1 MALYLG
7 DSKVQLVLDN
17 SNDYLAKVINGEI
30 TTLVNDKITKIFP
43 TFQKNNKDL
52 TYVNLPNIINIP
64 ESAFMDCTKLEGVNF
79 PNVTTISGGGC
90 FERCVLE
97 EFYLPELVSITGWGY
112 VFSGCTTLKK
122 VKFPKLTGQLTVH
135 FFSGCP
141 LTTLIL
147 GANTVCTIADINALY
162 NTPILNG
169 EGYIYVPSSVIEDYK
184 VAEIWSTLAD
194 KFRPTCIDDIVGQ
207 EHILG
212 KGKVLRRLIENKN
225 VSNLIRNISNLI

>member
-30 TTLVNDKITKIFP
+30 TTLVNDKITKIYD
-43 TFQKNNKDL
+43 TFQKNNKNL
-52 TYVNLPNIINIP
+52 TYVSLPNLINIP
-64 ESAFMDCTKLEGVNF
+64 SSAFFGCTKLASVSF
-79 PNVTTISGGGC
+79 PNVITMNGGC
-90 FERCVLE
+90 FEQCAFE
-97 EFYLPELVSITGWGY
+97 EIYLPELVSVTGWGY
-112 VFSGCTTLKK
+112 NFNYCRNLKK
-122 VKFPKLTGQLTVH
+122 AKFPKLTGQLTTS
-135 FFSGCP
+135 FFSQCP

-194 KFRPTCIDDIVGQ
+194 KFRAIEDYPDIC
-207 EHILG
+207 E
-212 KGKVLRRLIENKN
+212 
-225 VSNLIRNISNLI
+225 